1 MIALF
6 SLIASEAWLQLTCM
20 YSFYSRYFKFFFM
33 TRWVLH
39 GSSSPSCVSLYHS
52 RMAKQLVISCSCPI
66 CLLYRI
72 CLNQHCRHF
81 LLYQHCRSPHCQPC
95 QPLNHHCLSLHCL
108 HFPACQQCLL
118 SPRSPCLHFQA
129 CLQSP
134 PSQQQFPPSPSSPH
148 LPEIRPT
155 LVFLFWMFDY
165 SAYCID
171 LYEVAW
177 GIYSFISVFF
187 FFHLVEDCCCFQ
199 ISLYLSVSLHH
210 VLLPVLNRFTYFL
223 STLITSHS
231 YFLVEQVTPYYH
243 NKSFRLVEEMKLA
256 IWTKLMWIRY
266 NRCLNLL
273 DYELQYKVFM

>member
-1 MIALF
+1 MKITDYKTEMQIMWKWLLYF
-6 SLIASEAWLQLTCM
+6 LSLHRKLDSNWLACN
-20 YSFYSRYFKFFFM
+20 SFYSRYFKFFFM

-66 CLLYRI
+66 CL
-72 CLNQHCRHF
+72 NQHCRHC

-134 PSQQQFPPSPSSPH
+134 PSQQQSPPSPSSPH
-148 LPEIRPT
+148 LPEIRPM
-155 LVFLFWMFDY
+155 LVFLFCMFDY

-171 LYEVAW
+171 LYEVVW
-177 GIYSFISVFF
+177 GIHLFLSVF
-187 FFHLVEDCCCFQ
+187 
-199 ISLYLSVSLHH
+199 SLSFTRG
-210 VLLPVLNRFTYFL
+210 LLLFPNFPVLVCVIASCTIA
-223 STLITSHS
+223 SS
-231 YFLVEQVTPYYH
+231 Q
-243 NKSFRLVEEMKLA
+243 
-256 IWTKLMWIRY
+256 
-266 NRCLNLL
+266 
-273 DYELQYKVFM
+273 